1 MWPDILNIVKTRRR
15 FTWMILID
23 GVQVASV
30 DDNTLV
36 LAFAE
41 EGKRKNFLS
50 SGSDE
55 LLTGAIQEVLRAR
68 FRLDAVLD
76 PARATTTTPPAGP
89 AHSVPAPA
97 PAPSPTAA
105 APAASSTPAPPA
117 TPPPPPRP
125 NVPTVD
131 PAMDDSAH
139 ADDETIDDAGLTGR
153 DLLIREL
160 GASVLEE
167 IEHDA

>member
-23 GVQVASV
+23 GVQVVSL
-30 DDNTLV
+30 DDNVLV

-55 LLTGAIQEVLRAR
+55 LLAGAIQEVLRVR
-68 FRLDAVLD
+68 WRLDAVLD
-76 PARATTTTPPAGP
+76 PGRAN
-89 AHSVPAPA
+89 APA
-97 PAPSPTAA
+97 PPAAGPTHAVSGRAPAAPGA
-105 APAASSTPAPPA
+105 APAAPAAPL
-117 TPPPPPRP
+117 PPPRP
-125 NVPTVD
+125 VVPAVD
-131 PAMDDSAH
+131 PALDHSA
-139 ADDETIDDAGLTGR
+139 DESDESIDDAGLTGR

-167 IEHDA
+167 IEHD

>member
-1 MWPDILNIVKTRRR
+1 
-15 FTWMILID
+15 MILID
-23 GVQVASV
+23 GVQVVSL
-30 DDNTLV
+30 DDDVLV

-55 LLTGAIQEVLRAR
+55 LLAAAIQEVLRVR
-68 FRLDAVLD
+68 WRLDAVLD
-76 PARATTTTPPAGP
+76 PSRATAPTPPPAGP

-97 PAPSPTAA
+97 APNP
-105 APAASSTPAPPA
+105 TPAPPA
-117 TPPPPPRP
+117 PSRP
-125 NVPTVD
+125 AAPTVD
-131 PAMDDSAH
+131 ASVDDSAH
-139 ADDETIDDAGLTGR
+139 EDDESIDDAGLTGR

-167 IEHDA
+167 IEHDV